1 MLNPKNNAAFIRTAV
16 LVNVARS
23 FIQHNLENIDDVPN
37 IIVPDDTPSKRGSLG
52 RDRLVVKAQCMA
64 AMGYT
69 PSWVDT
75 NFELSALAQEALKR
89 TAPLKATVSVI
100 KEACN
105 ACVSKRYVVS
115 DQCQTCYARPCEVNC
130 PKQAI
135 TVSDRAHI
143 NQDLCI
149 KCGICY
155 SNCPYQAIHKDHA
168 PCEDACPVGAI
179 SKDENGFEH
188 IDYNKCISC
197 GKCLLSCPFGAIVH
211 NSQIIDVLKAI
222 KDKSKKTVAMLAPA
236 VIGQFG
242 NDLGKVI
249 AAFKKLGFDE
259 VVEVAQGADVTTRT
273 EAAEFIER
281 MEEGAKFMTTSCC
294 PAWMAAVDKH
304 IPEIKPYVSNSGS
317 PMYYI
322 AEIVKKQWPD
332 CVAVFVGPCLA
343 KRLEAEKNPNVDCV
357 LVFEETQALF
367 DAAGIKVAE
376 MQADSFAV
384 ESSAQGRRY
393 PISGGVAGAVAFVV
407 GDKAE
412 YKPERI
418 DGLNPE
424 AVKKLKRYAV
434 AAPADINMLEVMCCE
449 GGCIAGPGTMC
460 MAKKGAL
467 LVENYVKASAD
478 IEK

>member
-1 MLNPKNNAAFIRTAV
+1 MLNPKNNAAFLRTNV
-16 LVNVARS
+16 LVQVAKS
-23 FIQHNLENIDDVPN
+23 FMENNFADINDVVN
-37 IIVPDDTPSKRGSLG
+37 TIVPDDAKIMRGSLE
-52 RDRLVVKAQCMA
+52 RDRQVVKEQCLA
-64 AMGYT
+64 AMGFT
-69 PSWVDT
+69 PCETDV
-75 NFELSALAQEALKR
+75 EVPLSTMAQKALQRQTPEI
-89 TAPLKATVSVI
+89 ATVSVLPH
-100 KEACN
+100 AC
-105 ACVSKRYVVS
+105 AGCMKTRYTVT
-115 DQCQTCYARPCEVNC
+115 DMCRGCYGRPCEVNC
-130 PKQAI
+130 PKKAI
-135 TVSDRAHI
+135 TVSDKASI

-155 SNCPYQAIHKDHA
+155 NNCPYSAINKA
-168 PCEDACPVGAI
+168 PVPCEDSCPVGAI

-222 KDKSKKTVAMLAPA
+222 KNNNNKTVAMLAPA

-259 VVEVAQGADVTTRT
+259 VVEVAQGADVTTKT

-304 IPEIKPYVSNSGS
+304 MPEIKPYVSNSGS

-357 LVFEETQALF
+357 LVFEEAQALF
-367 DAAGIKVAE
+367 DAADIKVSEMTAE
-376 MQADSFAV
+376 SFAV

-393 PISGGVAGAVAFVV
+393 PISGGVAGAVQFVI

-434 AAPADINMLEVMCCE
+434 TPPTDINMIEVMCCE

-467 LVENYVKASAD
+467 LVENYVKTSKD